1 MLLFSSLQSLRFAVL
16 SVLLPFPFLSLTSS
30 FFRLCFFIPSF
41 SPFLLFSS
49 IFFFFILLPLFVSL
63 LFFQFIDAQSI
74 SIRNAESTLL
84 FADSV
89 DTFANS
95 KQRAANLSV
104 NREHYSLGKRYMKGS
119 THNECMCILPASICG
134 SAHEQFAYS
143 PGQRGP
149 NIRLWLQRLRVPTN
163 ETFENSIL
171 VIEYT
176 GPAKNSEIRIQN

>member
-1 MLLFSSLQSLRFAVL
+1 MFLHSLFHSFSSL
-16 SVLLPFPFLSLTSS
+16 LLHLSLLYPLAFIRLAS
-30 FFRLCFFIPSF
+30 F
-41 SPFLLFSS
+41 
-49 IFFFFILLPLFVSL
+49 LPIHRRDS
-63 LFFQFIDAQSI
+63 SI

-95 KQRAANLSV
+95 KWRAANLSV

-119 THNECMCILPASICG
+119 IHNECMCVLPASICG
-134 SAHEQFAYS
+134 SAHEQFAYG

-176 GPAKNSEIRIQN
+176 GPAKNSEIRIRN